1 MLELLGIDL
10 PTLIID
16 YIIVGFMVGMSVYQ
30 FTAGIGNRSKKVK
43 DIALARGIICGI
55 FCPVVVSLGAVALAV
70 GAVVGVM
77 YLIWKIPQ
85 GVWWTIKTAMKR
97 VEED

>member
-1 MLELLGIDL
+1 MLELWGIDL
-10 PTLIID
+10 ATLIID
-16 YIIVGFMVGMSVYQ
+16 YIIVGFSVGMAVYI
-30 FTAGIGNRSKKVK
+30 FTAGSGERSKKVE

-55 FCPVVVSLGAVALAV
+55 FCPVVIALGAVALAI
-70 GAVVGVM
+70 GAVVVVV

-97 VEED
+97 ID